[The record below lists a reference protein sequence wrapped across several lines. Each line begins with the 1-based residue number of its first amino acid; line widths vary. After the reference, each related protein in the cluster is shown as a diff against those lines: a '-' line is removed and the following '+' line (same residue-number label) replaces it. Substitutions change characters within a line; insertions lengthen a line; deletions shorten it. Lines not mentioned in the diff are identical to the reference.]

1 MDLLI
6 ILKKQSMLILAPKFH
21 HIFSYISLCYIE
33 WIILICTMYN
43 ATKQFTV
50 EWEQRPSRPVEQRY
64 PFQNETLQ
72 GVAMC
77 SGIHLYS
84 SYFWRKNF
92 GTMWNR
98 YLLEV
103 KVLP

>member
-64 PFQNETLQ
+64 LFPFKTKR
-72 GVAMC
+72 
-77 SGIHLYS
+77 S
-84 SYFWRKNF
+84 
-92 GTMWNR
+92 
-98 YLLEV
+98 
-103 KVLP
+103 KVLLCVVAYTCIPAIFGGRILEQCGIATY